1 MKDSKLF
8 IISVGA
14 AIVLPLLFGYIYY
27 SGITSK
33 MYSTSVSNSIKTGP
47 ELIIENNELTRI
59 NKEPIVDKDY
69 EKASYIDF
77 AVTYINGNYSYQ
89 SFLVYLDDIS
99 YSEYINPRNIKWKL
113 MEYDNDKEEYI
124 QLFNGN
130 FEDMIDNSLKIGSDI
145 NIGLNSFK
153 KYRLYYYISYDMT
166 TSINYS
172 DCTFSA
178 ELNIRKDV

>member
-89 SFLVYLDDIS
+89 SFLVYLDNIS
-99 YSEYINPRNIKWKL
+99 
-113 MEYDNDKEEYI
+113 
-124 QLFNGN
+124 
-130 FEDMIDNSLKIGSDI
+130 
-145 NIGLNSFK
+145 
-153 KYRLYYYISYDMT
+153 
-166 TSINYS
+166 
-172 DCTFSA
+172 
-178 ELNIRKDV
+178 